1 MENKTKKL
9 LIPMNYDIKIGK
21 ARAKGLV
28 GDHWHLL
35 VLDVGKQHWEHYNSR
50 IRGKLVLLSLK
61 NYNEYRNKDQIQIAC
76 YMHVTG

>member
-50 IRGKLVLLSLK
+50 IRGKLGK
-61 NYNEYRNKDQIQIAC
+61 QCGIGAGNMADYCMAYINK
-76 YMHVTG
+76 